1 MTAAESTQRLVQR
14 QREFFATGATLDV
27 EFRIQ
32 ALRRLQAAIQRRDAQ
47 IKEALT
53 QDLGKSAFE
62 GYLCEVG
69 LTLAELRH
77 QIRHVRRW
85 AKPRRVPSDLANFHS
100 TYRVV
105 SEPYGVVLVMSPWN
119 YPFMLSL
126 EPLIG
131 AVAAGNCCVV
141 KPSAYSPATSAVI
154 SELIREVFQPGHV
167 DVVLGGR
174 EENTA
179 LLEQRFDYLFFTGSP
194 TVGKLVMEKASQHLT
209 PVSLELGG
217 KSPCIIAKDADLKLA
232 ARRLAFGKWLNL
244 GQTCIAPD
252 YVLCHA
258 SVHDRFLELLEEA
271 VVAMYGANALDNPD
285 YGRIVNRKHFDRI
298 MGLIDP
304 AKVAFC
310 AGPKQFADQE
320 SLRIAPVVMTGV
332 TDQDPVMQ
340 EEIFGPV
347 LPIIAVSGEDEAE
360 AFVKSHEKPLALYLF
375 SNSKAT
381 QRRFME
387 RVSFG
392 GGCVNDTIVHIATSR
407 MGFGGVG
414 NSGMGSYHGIQS
426 FRTFSHQKSM
436 LQKHNWIDLP
446 LRYQPY
452 EDWKAKV
459 IRLFLR

>member
-1 MTAAESTQRLVQR
+1 
-14 QREFFATGATLDV
+14 
-27 EFRIQ
+27 
-32 ALRRLQAAIQRRDAQ
+32 
-47 IKEALT
+47 
-53 QDLGKSAFE
+53 
-62 GYLCEVG
+62 
-69 LTLAELRH
+69 
-77 QIRHVRRW
+77 
-85 AKPRRVPSDLANFHS
+85 
-100 TYRVV
+100 
-105 SEPYGVVLVMSPWN
+105 
-119 YPFMLSL
+119 
-126 EPLIG
+126 
-131 AVAAGNCCVV
+131 
-141 KPSAYSPATSAVI
+141 
-154 SELIREVFQPGHV
+154 
-167 DVVLGGR
+167 
-174 EENTA
+174 
-179 LLEQRFDYLFFTGSP
+179 
-194 TVGKLVMEKASQHLT
+194 
-209 PVSLELGG
+209 
-217 KSPCIIAKDADLKLA
+217 
-232 ARRLAFGKWLNL
+232 
-244 GQTCIAPD
+244 
-252 YVLCHA
+252 
-258 SVHDRFLELLEEA
+258 
-271 VVAMYGANALDNPD
+271 
-285 YGRIVNRKHFDRI
+285 